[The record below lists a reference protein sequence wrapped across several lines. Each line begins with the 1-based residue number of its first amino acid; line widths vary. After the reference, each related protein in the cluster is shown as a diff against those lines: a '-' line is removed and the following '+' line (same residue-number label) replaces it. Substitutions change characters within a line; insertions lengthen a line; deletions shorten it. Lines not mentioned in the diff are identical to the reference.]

1 MSCFQTWDAE
11 SHIEEAKL
19 RAVEDRARARW
30 RDTHE
35 SLPRKEKEPWR
46 MMDATRLRD
55 FIRSQ
60 KDDEERLAHELRAL
74 SEEEERLSNEAKLE
88 SSMQI
93 AAAIADSA
101 APRRASSPSTES
113 GHILDKN
120 VGSSHAS
127 RVRIR
132 SATMWARVHVSRR
145 TNTSFERLMHTY
157 TCDARLHASRASH
170 PRACLRR
177 GAILPRSRCFVKSN
191 LHNRRMKNSTLR
203 PNLCNNFIQMCEE
216 IYFATR
222 LLALI
227 PRHFKVDP
235 EVGSLSDIKVTLT
248 T

>member
-1 MSCFQTWDAE
+1 MNSYSLRAGATEAWRRRQGNTPAGRCVHTFSWHQSLQACACLSHLRLIHCMSCFQTWDAE

-55 FIRSQ
+55 FISSQ

-191 LHNRRMKNSTLR
+191 LDNR
-203 PNLCNNFIQMCEE
+203 
-216 IYFATR
+216 
-222 LLALI
+222 
-227 PRHFKVDP
+227 
-235 EVGSLSDIKVTLT
+235 
-248 T
+248 